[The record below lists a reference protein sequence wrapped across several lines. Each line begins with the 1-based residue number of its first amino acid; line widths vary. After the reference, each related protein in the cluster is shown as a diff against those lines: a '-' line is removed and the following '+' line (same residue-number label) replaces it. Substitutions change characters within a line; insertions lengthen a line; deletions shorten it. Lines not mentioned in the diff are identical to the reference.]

1 MDHGDPLRIDKRML
15 SCEELW
21 LVLEE
26 QLIFMSEQVF
36 LPLAG
41 LANADAQCTVDR
53 REEAKG
59 QRKILCSK
67 FSCPALK
74 CEFLFHQL
82 ILGTVHPRHC

>member
-26 QLIFMSEQVF
+26 QLIFMFEQVF
-36 LPLAG
+36 LPLAS
-41 LANADAQCTVDR
+41 LANADAQWTVDR

-59 QRKILCSK
+59 QGKSVCSK

-74 CEFLFHQL
+74 CEFYF
-82 ILGTVHPRHC
+82 ISSS